1 MTWCRFCPLSAV
13 CLAEPGG
20 PAEQTILWHLEP
32 LAKAGTMPVQ
42 CKPWK
47 TRQTPAGPVPL
58 VSVFRVP
65 RRLVE

>member
-1 MTWCRFCPLSAV
+1 MPFCRFCPISAV

-20 PAEQTILWHLEP
+20 PAELTVLWHLEP

-42 CKPWK
+42 CEPWK
-47 TRQTPAGPVPL
+47 TRDGKPL